1 MNTTVTMSYGSL
13 DALKNA
19 VDELI
24 GVGIPQEK
32 FYVAKDALELKV
44 ITPKDSEPEI
54 RELLGRHNPVT
65 H

>member
-13 DALKNA
+13 ESLKNA
-19 VDELI
+19 VDDLI
-24 GVGIPQEK
+24 GVGIPQEQ
-32 FYVAKDALELKV
+32 FYVIKKDLELKV
-44 ITPKDSEPEI
+44 ITPKASEPEI